1 MQNLFYLSEG
11 LESLFILLGVLGLM
25 GIIVVAVIIFK
36 KKFKKFDIEKPNIS
50 EEQAVR
56 EELDRVLVPVDE
68 DLVEKTIPQILAEL
82 DPPPQGFRGRRDDC
96 RTVQMPKSVLS

>member
-36 KKFKKFDIEKPNIS
+36 KKFKQAFLINFNETTKFKKI
-50 EEQAVR
+50 
-56 EELDRVLVPVDE
+56 
-68 DLVEKTIPQILAEL
+68 
-82 DPPPQGFRGRRDDC
+82 F
-96 RTVQMPKSVLS
+96 LSPWNYGANYFIR

>member
-25 GIIVVAVIIFK
+25 GIIVVDVIIFK

-68 DLVEKTIPQILAEL
+68 DLVEKTKDEPTKK
-82 DPPPQGFRGRRDDC
+82 D
-96 RTVQMPKSVLS
+96 

>member
-1 MQNLFYLSEG
+1 MQNLFYLSDG

-25 GIIVVAVIIFK
+25 GIIVIAVIVFK

-68 DLVEKTIPQILAEL
+68 ELVEKTKDEPTKK
-82 DPPPQGFRGRRDDC
+82 D
-96 RTVQMPKSVLS
+96 

>member
-50 EEQAVR
+50 E
-56 EELDRVLVPVDE
+56 
-68 DLVEKTIPQILAEL
+68 
-82 DPPPQGFRGRRDDC
+82 
-96 RTVQMPKSVLS
+96 

>member
-68 DLVEKTIPQILAEL
+68 DLVEKTKDEPTKK
-82 DPPPQGFRGRRDDC
+82 D
-96 RTVQMPKSVLS
+96 

>member
-36 KKFKKFDIEKPNIS
+36 KKFKKFDIEKPSIS

-68 DLVEKTIPQILAEL
+68 DLVEKTKDEPTKK
-82 DPPPQGFRGRRDDC
+82 D
-96 RTVQMPKSVLS
+96 

>member
-11 LESLFILLGVLGLM
+11 LESLFILIGVLGLM

-68 DLVEKTIPQILAEL
+68 DLVEKTKDEPTKK
-82 DPPPQGFRGRRDDC
+82 D
-96 RTVQMPKSVLS
+96 

>member
-68 DLVEKTIPQILAEL
+68 DLVEKTKDETTKK
-82 DPPPQGFRGRRDDC
+82 D
-96 RTVQMPKSVLS
+96 

>member
-68 DLVEKTIPQILAEL
+68 ELVEKTKDEPTKK
-82 DPPPQGFRGRRDDC
+82 D
-96 RTVQMPKSVLS
+96 

>member
-56 EELDRVLVPVDE
+56 EEVEHVLVPVDQ
-68 DLVEKTIPQILAEL
+68 DLVEKTKDEPTKK
-82 DPPPQGFRGRRDDC
+82 D
-96 RTVQMPKSVLS
+96 

>member
-56 EELDRVLVPVDE
+56 DELDRVLVPVDE
-68 DLVEKTIPQILAEL
+68 DLVEKTKDEPTKK
-82 DPPPQGFRGRRDDC
+82 D
-96 RTVQMPKSVLS
+96 

>member
-50 EEQAVR
+50 EEQAVQ

-68 DLVEKTIPQILAEL
+68 DLVEKTKDEPTKK
-82 DPPPQGFRGRRDDC
+82 D
-96 RTVQMPKSVLS
+96 

>member
-1 MQNLFYLSEG
+1 MQNLFYLSDG

-25 GIIVVAVIIFK
+25 GIIVIAVIIFK

-68 DLVEKTIPQILAEL
+68 ELVEKTKDEPTKK
-82 DPPPQGFRGRRDDC
+82 D
-96 RTVQMPKSVLS
+96 

>member
-1 MQNLFYLSEG
+1 MQNLFYLSDG

-68 DLVEKTIPQILAEL
+68 DLVEKTKDEPTKK
-82 DPPPQGFRGRRDDC
+82 D
-96 RTVQMPKSVLS
+96 

>member
-36 KKFKKFDIEKPNIS
+36 KKFKKFDIENPNIS

-68 DLVEKTIPQILAEL
+68 DLVEKTKDEPTKK
-82 DPPPQGFRGRRDDC
+82 D
-96 RTVQMPKSVLS
+96 

>member
-50 EEQAVR
+50 EEQAVQ

-68 DLVEKTIPQILAEL
+68 ELVEKTKDEPTKK
-82 DPPPQGFRGRRDDC
+82 D
-96 RTVQMPKSVLS
+96 